1 MLTGDPSPRQV
12 VKRVIRDIIPASVR
26 DIFLDE
32 MTIEASPDLH
42 HSAPLDVQ
50 YEGNR
55 WRCYSPDNRIV
66 AANQERMALEP
77 GSRDNNRI
85 IRRVVDDMER
95 CGLITLSTEYE
106 RPQARPVVAQG
117 SDGEYDLYFSE
128 GCYGRRRTRSSLPLP
143 FKNCLM
149 DFALSYK
156 RKHPKAI
163 VAKGSIQTHYCA
175 WPMPAI
181 KSLGRSGL
189 NFVTWEG
196 HVYQWNAM
204 RES

>member
-1 MLTGDPSPRQV
+1 
-12 VKRVIRDIIPASVR
+12 
-26 DIFLDE
+26 
-32 MTIEASPDLH
+32 
-42 HSAPLDVQ
+42 
-50 YEGNR
+50 
-55 WRCYSPDNRIV
+55 
-66 AANQERMALEP
+66 
-77 GSRDNNRI
+77 
-85 IRRVVDDMER
+85 MER

-117 SDGEYDLYFSE
+117 SDGGYDLYFSYKRDATVE
-128 GCYGRRRTRSSLPLP
+128 GERAPSLPLP

-181 KSLGRSGL
+181 KSLGRTGL